1 MGIPLANILSGT
13 LPAGWACVHFGKLFD
28 GNPRNGVYKKKDF
41 HGRGVK
47 VVNMGELFAYDFI
60 SAQEMKRVELSAS
73 ELQKYR
79 LLDGDLIFARRS
91 LVLEGSGKCS
101 IVVSPLE
108 DTTFESSI
116 IRIRLE
122 KKKVLPIFYFY
133 LFHSPIGRA
142 LIASIATR
150 TAVSGIR
157 GSDLPSLEV
166 PFPPLPIQHKIAS
179 ILSAYD
185 DLIEN
190 NLRRIKILKEMAQTI
205 YREWFVKFRF
215 PCHEKV
221 RMVDSPLGK
230 IPEGWEVTN
239 LKDVLSRIE
248 SGSRPKGGI
257 DPNVKDV
264 PSVGAENILGLGQYD
279 YSKEKYISYEFFKK
293 MKRGHIK
300 SEDVLL
306 YKDGAKIGRKS
317 MFRDGFPHAECC
329 TNEHVFI
336 LRTNERCSQP
346 YLFFWLELLDMTE
359 RIKQL
364 NANAAQPGINQKG
377 VKGLPILLPDRKFL
391 DLFDEFV
398 EPLLAK
404 LFNLAKKNQVLRRT
418 RDLLLPKL
426 ISGELDVSELEIETG
441 GIVNG

>member
-41 HGRGVK
+41 HGRGIK

-79 LLDGDLIFARRS
+79 LLDGDLLFARRS

-166 PFPPLPIQHKIAS
+166 PFPPLPSQHKIAS

-190 NLRRIKILKEMAQTI
+190 NLRRIKILEEMAQTL
-205 YREWFVKFRF
+205 YREWLVKFRF
-215 PCHEKV
+215 PGHEKV
-221 RMVDSPLGK
+221 RMVDSPMGK
-230 IPEGWEVTN
+230 IPEGWGVTILN
-239 LKDVLSRIE
+239 SVLSKLE

-257 DPNVKDV
+257 DQSMRDV
-264 PSVGAENILGLGQYD
+264 PSIGAENILGLGKYD
-279 YSKEKYISYEFFKK
+279 FSKEKFVSREFFEK
-293 MKRGHIK
+293 MKRGHINNC
-300 SEDVLL
+300 DVLL

-317 MFRDGFPHAECC
+317 MFRDNFPHSECC
-329 TNEHVFI
+329 INEHVFI
-336 LRTNERCSQP
+336 LRTNEKCGQA
-346 YLFFWLELLDMTE
+346 YLFFWLDQPDITAG
-359 RIKQL
+359 IINL

-377 VKGLPILLPDRKFL
+377 VKGLTILLPDRKFL

-398 EPLLAK
+398 ELLLAK

-426 ISGELDVSELEIETG
+426 ISGELDVSDLDIKTG
-441 GIVNG
+441 GHMQ